1 MPESEEH
8 TRLVAIL
15 RCYIADAFCNGKAE
29 RIFTDST
36 GTESLDRPPSIAGFI
51 PDAYVSHNPQGRI
64 VIGEAKSIRD
74 LENSH
79 TESQVIAFLRR
90 CKLVDDSV
98 FILAVPWPI
107 ERLART
113 FLTNLQDREGLPQ
126 VETIVIS
133 DANRTA
139 LGPTLGRLTHCRS

>member
-8 TRLVAIL
+8 SRLVAIL
-15 RCYIADAFCNGKAE
+15 RCYIAETFCNGKAE
-29 RIFTDST
+29 HIYTDST
-36 GTESLDRPPSIAGFI
+36 RSESLDLPPSIAGFI
-51 PDAYVSHNPQGRI
+51 PDAYVSPNLQGGI

-79 TESQVIAFLRR
+79 TEGQVIAFLRR
-90 CKLVDDSV
+90 CRLVNGSV

-113 FLTNLQDREGLPQ
+113 FLTNLQARAALPQ

-139 LGPTLGRLTHCRS
+139 IGSTLGRLTHCRS